1 MVVKTGGVQ
10 GTIFCDE
17 GRGKM
22 KGTRGSLKSGWQGK
36 YDISPLQNPK
46 SFYSVHFS
54 SHNY

>member
-1 MVVKTGGVQ
+1 MVVKTGGIQ